1 MFSEPALGGGEE
13 RYVERD
19 YGSYTHM
26 EKQRNYH
33 NHDTED
39 REVGKCRVL
48 GGGEEG
54 GGIDSNLI

>member
-1 MFSEPALGGGEE
+1 MFAEPALGGGEE

-26 EKQRNYH
+26 EKQRNYQ

-39 REVGKCRVL
+39 REVGKYRVWR
-48 GGGEEG
+48 GGG
-54 GGIDSNLI
+54 LIQI